1 MAAYVYIM
9 ANALNTVV
17 YTGVTNDLLRR
28 VYEHKTSLDPDSFTA
43 RYSVH
48 RLVYYEIHPTMPL
61 AIEREKQIKGRS
73 RRYKNGLV
81 NGMNPEWKD
90 LYPELLKNR

>member
-28 VYEHKTSLDPDSFTA
+28 VYEHKHSVDPKSFTA

-48 RLVYYEIHPTMPL
+48 NLVYYEIHPTMPQ
-61 AIEREKQIKGRS
+61 AIQREKQIKGRS
-73 RRYKNGLV
+73 RKYKNSLV
-81 NGMNPEWKD
+81 NAMNPEWKD
-90 LYPELLKNR
+90 LYPDLAKNT

>member
-28 VYEHKTSLDPDSFTA
+28 VYEHKHSVDPKSFTA

-48 RLVYYEIHPTMPL
+48 NLVYYEIHPTMP
-61 AIEREKQIKGRS
+61 
-73 RRYKNGLV
+73 
-81 NGMNPEWKD
+81 
-90 LYPELLKNR
+90 